1 MIALVFTVYTLKWSE
16 EVRGLELKFDHI
28 IHYVHQLNEADI
40 NFMKVINGGKHET
53 LGTYNKLSYT
63 DLSYIEFIDAFD
75 RELVYL
81 AVNSESERLS
91 FAATLELTGYKEGF
105 KRLCFRTDN
114 IVQLKEHLN
123 NLGVSTIGPTN
134 MKRVTPEG
142 KCIEWQLLYIDETK
156 RFELPFF
163 IQWQEED
170 DVRERNL
177 SQYFQ
182 GNLSME
188 AIEIETTDFD
198 EIAEVFVNWIG
209 YEVIGGVINSYF
221 KLVKEGSLDIY
232 LIPGNQD
239 SIKSLIIKS
248 DTPEEHHFRNAVYK
262 FI

>member
-156 RFELPFF
+156 RFELPFLF
-163 IQWQEED
+163 NGRKKTMLENVIYHNISVGICRWKQLKLKRQT
-170 DVRERNL
+170 
-177 SQYFQ
+177 
-182 GNLSME
+182 SM
-188 AIEIETTDFD
+188 
-198 EIAEVFVNWIG
+198 
-209 YEVIGGVINSYF
+209 
-221 KLVKEGSLDIY
+221 
-232 LIPGNQD
+232 
-239 SIKSLIIKS
+239 KSLKCLLTGS
-248 DTPEEHHFRNAVYK
+248 VMK
-262 FI
+262 